1 MLKNYF
7 TAALRSLQKNKFFSI
22 INIAGLSIG
31 MAACLLILQYVSFE
45 LSYDQ
50 FNQNA
55 STIYRVVNDR
65 YQNGKLIQHGTI
77 TYSAIGRAMQ
87 EDYPQEILRTARVE
101 PANDVILTYNEKKL
115 KESGLAVDTSF
126 LTMFS
131 YPLIAGDSYT
141 SLKAPFNMIIS
152 QSMADKLFGVPQNG
166 NYTSYIGKA
175 IQLQND
181 SALYNITGISKD
193 VPENSHLKF
202 NFLVSWS
209 SLTQTWK
216 NADYSFEQSDFWQY
230 IQLKPGVDYKRL
242 EARFPAFSQKHFQG
256 AKVSGSDET
265 FYLQPLSKAHLYSD
279 FEYEIGITGNATTV
293 WGLLTVAL
301 FIIIIAWVNYVNLT
315 TAKSAER
322 AKEVGVRKVAGASKS
337 QLIRQFFTESVVI
350 NLIAFCIAITL
361 VILLQN
367 SFNQLVQ
374 HNLSLKLL
382 LQKNLGGYTVF
393 VTILLIIMAG
403 FLVSGFYPS
412 FVFSS
417 FKPITVLKGK
427 FSHSAKGILLR
438 KTLVVVQFTMTVVLI
453 IGSVVVYRQVRFM
466 NKQKLGI
473 TLDQVLVIN
482 PPMLTKWDSTFI
494 RRVNSFTDEVRQL
507 PHVKGATTSFRVAGE
522 ELGRDFKVRRADAD
536 DNNLYTIRSL
546 GASTG
551 FIDMYGIQLLAGR
564 DFEPTD
570 FNTDWGKLHNIIL
583 NQHTVKLLGFKD
595 DADAI
600 GKKIKIY
607 DKSWDVIGVMA
618 DFHQK
623 SLRYPIEPTV
633 LMPAYSENSPISV
646 KLDVTNV
653 ESTIASVRK
662 KFNTFFPGN
671 MFDYYFLDERYNTQ
685 YRNEQFFGK
694 VFGMFAGFAVFV
706 ACLGLLG
713 LSLFATIQRTKEIG
727 VRKVLGASVANIIF
741 LLSKDFIKLVI
752 IAIVIACPIAWF
764 TMNKWLQDFSY
775 RINISWWIFLATAV
789 VAITIALATISFH
802 ALKSAFANPVKSLR
816 TE

>member
-1 MLKNYF
+1 MFKNYF
-7 TAALRSLQKNKFFSI
+7 TAALRSLHKNKFFSF

-50 FNQNA
+50 FNQHA
-55 STIYRVVNDR
+55 PSIYRVVNDR

-87 EDYPQEILRTARVE
+87 EDFPQEILRTARVE
-101 PANDVILTYNEKKL
+101 PATNIILTYNEKKL
-115 KESGLAVDTSF
+115 KQSGLAVDTSF

-131 YPLIAGDSYT
+131 YPLLAGNIYT
-141 SLKAPFNMIIS
+141 SLKAPYNMIIS
-152 QSMADKLFGVPQNG
+152 QSMADKLFGAPENA
-166 NYTSYIGKA
+166 NYASYIGKA

-181 SALYNITGISKD
+181 SALYNITGVSKD
-193 VPENSHLKF
+193 VPENSHLQF
-202 NFLVSWS
+202 DFLVSWS

-242 EARFPAFSQKHFQG
+242 EARFPDFSQKHFQG

-279 FEYEIGITGNATTV
+279 FEYEIGKTGSATIV
-293 WGLLTVAL
+293 WGLLTVAM
-301 FIIIIAWVNYVNLT
+301 FIIIIAWVNYINLT

-322 AKEVGVRKVAGASKS
+322 AKEVGVRKVAGASKP
-337 QLIRQFFTESVVI
+337 QLIRQFFTESIVI
-350 NLIAFCIAITL
+350 NLIAFAIAIMV

-382 LQKNLGGYTVF
+382 FQKNLGGYTVF
-393 VTILLIIMAG
+393 ATILSIIMAG
-403 FLVSGFYPS
+403 FFVSGFYPS

-417 FKPITVLKGK
+417 FKPITVLKGR

-438 KTLVVVQFTMTVVLI
+438 KTLVVVQFTMTVILI
-453 IGSVVVYRQVRFM
+453 IGSLVVYRQVHFM
-466 NKQKLGI
+466 NKQKLGM

-494 RRVNSFTDEVRQL
+494 RRVNSFTTEVRQL
-507 PHVKGATTSFRVAGE
+507 PHVKGATTSFQVAGE
-522 ELGRDFKVRRADAD
+522 ELSRDFKVRRADAAD
-536 DNNLYTIRSL
+536 DNHYTIRSL

-551 FIDMYGIQLLAGR
+551 FIDLYGIQLLAGR

-570 FNTDWGKLHNIIL
+570 FNPDWGKLHNIIL
-583 NQHTVKLLGFKD
+583 NQHTVKLLGFKG

-600 GKKIKIY
+600 GKKIFIY

-646 KLDVTNV
+646 KLDVTNI

-662 KFNTFFPGN
+662 KFNAFFPGN
-671 MFDYYFLDERYNTQ
+671 MFDYYFLDERYNAQ
-685 YRNEQFFGK
+685 YKNEQFFGK

-741 LLSKDFIKLVI
+741 LLSKDFIKLVV